1 MFLWSIAWRR
11 RRRQKLRADVKES
24 NVQPS
29 VSKTVV
35 KQTGPGTELETE
47 HELQINAGLA
57 YLKENDGLE
66 NELETGDEAKAKKI
80 LSDEVMDDFVETEFK
95 EYWIWSG
102 HAVDRQEGL
111 TFKNRNGNGIA
122 RLFINRKY
130 KLKKSF

>member
-1 MFLWSIAWRR
+1 M
-11 RRRQKLRADVKES
+11 
-24 NVQPS
+24 QPG

-95 EYWIWSG
+95 EY
-102 HAVDRQEGL
+102 
-111 TFKNRNGNGIA
+111 
-122 RLFINRKY
+122 
-130 KLKKSF
+130 